1 MYRGRR
7 DEKTGDVFESR
18 IWPPWHDGTYLPLEQ
33 GSSPFIAIAEGEVR
47 VRLRGPAAAI
57 VLAGKCYAGLELSVE
72 FRELCRSVLCLE
84 YSGLWRSARSGE

>member
-1 MYRGRR
+1 M
-7 DEKTGDVFESR
+7 
-18 IWPPWHDGTYLPLEQ
+18 
-33 GSSPFIAIAEGEVR
+33 R